1 MEKELWQFELWYNS
15 FSVFI
20 QKINNEFKHPKI
32 ECVDFNM
39 LQGKFEPNK
48 KIYLY
53 YNINN
58 EQQNFLQ
65 RTLTTDSSGY
75 FKDEI
80 PSELVSELDLKHI
93 TYSRWTNMRNIYSLK
108 CKLHIET
115 DTSLA
120 IEDILNEYINNAG
133 DILKYFNIVEVEP
146 HFNSFLKK
154 IKGFSNVARKHAKT
168 AFDEILID
176 IELKQA
182 NLKKD
187 ISTTNSINRSKEF
200 LQLNELISDIHPLLD
215 NEKIDNFHDANFFT
229 KY

>member
-1 MEKELWQFELWYNS
+1 MEKELWQFEFWYNS

-53 YNINN
+53 YNVNN

-93 TYSRWTNMRNIYSLK
+93 TYSGWTNMRNIYSLE

-115 DTSLA
+115 DTSIA
-120 IEDILNEYINNAG
+120 IEEILNDYINNAV
-133 DILKYFNIVEVEP
+133 DIVKNF
-146 HFNSFLKK
+146 
-154 IKGFSNVARKHAKT
+154 
-168 AFDEILID
+168 
-176 IELKQA
+176 
-182 NLKKD
+182 
-187 ISTTNSINRSKEF
+187 
-200 LQLNELISDIHPLLD
+200 D
-215 NEKIDNFHDANFFT
+215 NEDIKAHTTHFP
-229 KY
+229 